1 MAPAEQP
8 KEDTHEPAAL
18 PDSAEELSKLYRE
31 EYYRSYCGSVPYSRS
46 ELPHWAAFFGTI
58 AEELIKVL
66 QPKRVLD
73 AGCALGFLVEAFW
86 DRGVEAWGMDVSSY
100 AISQVRRDLQPYC
113 RLGSI
118 ADPIEGPYDLITCI
132 EVLEHMPEAQARQAI
147 ENMTRAT

>member
-1 MAPAEQP
+1 MTPAE
-8 KEDTHEPAAL
+8 KRTEEVAESIES
-18 PDSAEELSKLYRE
+18 PDSAEALSKLYGE

-58 AEELIKVL
+58 AEELIRAL

-100 AISQVRRDLQPYC
+100 AISEVRRD
-113 RLGSI
+113 
-118 ADPIEGPYDLITCI
+118 
-132 EVLEHMPEAQARQAI
+132 RQA
-147 ENMTRAT
+147 